1 MHYKN
6 KKEEKGGRRVVPED
20 QEWVS
25 VSRRI
30 DKDLKLQPE
39 QPFAEN
45 QRINTIQNVT
55 KIKTDRE
62 RSKYVRNH

>member
-1 MHYKN
+1 M
-6 KKEEKGGRRVVPED
+6 VPED

-39 QPFAEN
+39 QPFPEN
-45 QRINTIQNVT
+45 EIINPIQNVT
-55 KIKTDRE
+55 KIETDRD
-62 RSKYVRNH
+62 RS